1 MIKNPDL
8 KLTPFTVANYKKLLE
23 KKDEGKIG
31 KEDFKIWHR
40 AYVKAMMDIEIAK
53 NPQRGI
59 LVLSHPYDGLP
70 EFLKGAIVHR
80 TYKYRYIPME
90 KENPAMEQVQTAAW
104 RLLEFRTANG
114 LSKSK
119 MCELINKRCQIYRIR
134 WTVDDITNYECLNQS
149 PKMDKLTALRKGL
162 LISEESAC
170 GFGETYVSPVVK
182 DAKEKDP
189 NFSSS
194 YRSEKTARRVPA
206 ETPVEV
212 EEFFQAYAV

>member
-8 KLTPFTVANYKKLLE
+8 KLTPFTVANYKKLLA
-23 KKDEGKIG
+23 KKNEGTVG
-31 KEDFKIWHR
+31 KEDFKRWHR
-40 AYVKAMMDIEIAK
+40 AYVRAMMDLEIAK

-59 LVLSHPYDGLP
+59 LVLSHPYDALP

-80 TYKYRYIPME
+80 TYEYRYIPME
-90 KENPAMEQVQTAAW
+90 KENPAMEQAQTAGW
-104 RLLEFRTANG
+104 RLLEFRTENK
-114 LSKSK
+114 LSRPKL
-119 MCELINKRCQIYRIR
+119 CELINERCQIYRIR
-134 WTVDDITNYECLNQS
+134 WTVNDIVNYECLNQS

-170 GFGETYVSPVVK
+170 GFGEMYFSPVVE

-194 YRSEKTARRVPA
+194 YRREKTARREPA
-206 ETPVEV
+206 ETPAEV
-212 EEFFQAYAV
+212 ERFFQAYNV